1 MMVSN
6 GETAL
11 TPFLTMF
18 SDIITPSCVSFKD
31 YGFCRIEQ
39 KHNFLHGL
47 HLFEQSIQSTDKTLG
62 NMVTFEVDHMLY
74 KGHLLVPHQIEESSR
89 IVSRVRQVEL
99 YFSRWLRYMEI
110 ILEQGKHAKVWGFK
124 WNITLYFC

>member
-1 MMVSN
+1 MNVSR

-18 SDIITPSCVSFKD
+18 TDIIIPACVAFKD
-31 YGFCRIEQ
+31 YGFCRLEQ

-47 HLFEQSIQSTDKTLG
+47 HLFEQSIKSTDTTLG

-74 KGHLLVPHQIEESSR
+74 KGHLLVPHQIVESSR
-89 IVSRVRQVEL
+89 MIERVRQVET
-99 YFSRWLRYMEI
+99 YFSRWLRFMEI
-110 ILEQGKHAKVWGFK
+110 ILIQGKNDFG
-124 WNITLYFC
+124 